1 MEGAKK
7 YNLPLAVAVFLIG
20 FFAGFLFK
28 SYFPEDA
35 ITGKFFSGDSQ
46 SKADEE
52 GGLLLDVGNFGSA
65 NYLSVES
72 QPAGSK
78 VFIKEAGFADGGWIV
93 VREDAE
99 GAPGKI
105 LGARRLDAGKY
116 ENIEVELLRG
126 TEPGLVYHAILH
138 GDDGDKEFD
147 FNKDFPIRN
156 DSGETII
163 REFNAF

>member
-1 MEGAKK
+1 MDGGKK

-28 SYFPEDA
+28 AYFPEDA

-46 SKADEE
+46 SKAGEE
-52 GGLLLDVGNFGSA
+52 GGLLLDVGNFGSV

-93 VREDAE
+93 AHEDVE
-99 GAPGKI
+99 GEPGKI

-126 TEPGLVYHAILH
+126 TTPGFTYHAVLH

-156 DSGETII
+156 DLGETII
-163 REFNAF
+163 REFDAF